1 MLNDTIGNYWD
12 GRFKCEISE
21 SYVLLFLLLTTFL
34 PVIFHVLNVHGSMF
48 VKYLACGFCVVSL
61 GFCVG
66 SQCSMNK
73 KPDFDNGSLSYF
85 PKHLELWLSS
95 PFTVQIVCP
104 QTEAVN
110 HKPKFYR
117 VDKSDF
123 LVSLMF
129 KVNCKLKVS
138 WKSENFIFLLRKYL
152 QVTNIVHFV
161 GIHFLSSEFVSWF
174 SAFLMVLAK
183 QI

>member
-1 MLNDTIGNYWD
+1 M
-12 GRFKCEISE
+12 
-21 SYVLLFLLLTTFL
+21 
-34 PVIFHVLNVHGSMF
+34 
-48 VKYLACGFCVVSL
+48 
-61 GFCVG
+61 
-66 SQCSMNK
+66 
-73 KPDFDNGSLSYF
+73 
-85 PKHLELWLSS
+85 
-95 PFTVQIVCP
+95 
-104 QTEAVN
+104 N

-123 LVSLMF
+123 LVNLML

-152 QVTNIVHFV
+152 QVTNIVYFV

-174 SAFLMVLAK
+174 SAFLIILAK